1 MPGIIVDSSEQD
13 PGDLW
18 NTFMALD
25 LLSLVR
31 KKHNLFPLSSRS
43 SVGGFGE
50 QALPI
55 YL

>member
-1 MPGIIVDSSEQD
+1 MPGIIVVSSEQD
-13 PGDLW
+13 LGNLW
-18 NTFMALD
+18 NKFMALA
-25 LLSLVR
+25 LLRFVR

-43 SVGGFGE
+43 SMGGFEE